1 MVCVALLM
9 NGLNLISQIRRK
21 PHVSMNGYSNF
32 AYVKRGVPQGS
43 VLGLL
48 LFLIYINDLKH
59 A

>member
-1 MVCVALLM
+1 
-9 NGLNLISQIRRK
+9 
-21 PHVSMNGYSNF
+21 MNGYSNF
-32 AYVKRGVPQGS
+32 AYVKRGVPEGS

>member
-1 MVCVALLM
+1 M

-21 PHVSMNGYSNF
+21 QHVSMNAYSNF
-32 AYVKRGVPQGS
+32 ADVKRGVPQGS
-43 VLGLL
+43 VLCLL

>member
-21 PHVSMNGYSNF
+21 QHVSMNAYSNF
-32 AYVKRGVPQGS
+32 ADVKRGVPQGS
-43 VLGLL
+43 VLCLL